1 MHAQDLHPELRAHLD
16 AEIAVAES
24 LLTTLEEERTA
35 LKGTDASALDRAGAA
50 KLAALKRFEQVEQER
65 RLMCQG
71 YETRASF
78 EQLIDALDRQASTSS
93 PGMTIRPGATLRTTW
108 QRLLG
113 ITSRCRDANEANGL
127 IVGVRQKQIR
137 QLLGVL
143 RGTGGAETYGPN
155 GARTSTAGGARAI
168 ARA

>member
-1 MHAQDLHPELRAHLD
+1 MHAQDLQPELRAHLD

-71 YETRASF
+71 YESRASF
-78 EQLIDALDRQASTSS
+78 EQLIDALDRQASIS
-93 PGMTIRPGATLRTTW
+93 ALRTTW
-108 QRLLG
+108 QRLLE
-113 ITSRCRDANEANGL
+113 ITSRCRDANQANGL

-155 GARTSTAGGARAI
+155 GARSSTAGGARAI